1 MRELRLRG
9 ARRILLGGPEWK
21 EGSGDVLVRDGRLAA
36 IGGDLGGDA
45 PDAPVLDVSGLTIL
59 PGLVQTHVHLCQ
71 TLFRGLAEDLPLL
84 PWLRTRI
91 WPLEA
96 AHDPDSLRASAELS
110 VLELLLGGT
119 TTILDMGTTHHHGT
133 VFEVLETTGIRAVS
147 GKAMMDDG
155 DGVPTGLLETPL
167 DSLRESFDLA
177 ERWHGADE
185 DRLRYAFAPRFVL
198 SCSDVLFR
206 EIVSLAQGRYL
217 LHTHASENADETRVV
232 EEIKGL
238 RNVLYFDDIGFLGP
252 DTLLAHCVWLDD
264 AEVQAMARSGAR
276 ALHCPSTNLKLGSG
290 IAELAR
296 LRDAG
301 VHVSIG
307 ADGAPANNR
316 LDAFAEMRA
325 AALLGSLRTGPGSV
339 PAREILTRMTIG
351 GAEALGFDER
361 IGTLEIGKDADLIAV
376 DLDTPHA
383 APVADPATALVLSAR
398 ASDVRHVLVRG
409 ERLVEDGAPVRR
421 SVREVVGAAET
432 QRKSLLERAAEHGYD
447 PGHARPGGE
456 S

>member
-1 MRELRLRG
+1 MNDVLLRG
-9 ARRILLGGPEWK
+9 ARRILRGGPDWE
-21 EGSGDVLVRDGRLAA
+21 ETSGDVHLRDGSIVAV
-36 IGGDLGGDA
+36 GGDLAGAAPQARVVDA
-45 PDAPVLDVSGLTIL
+45 TGLTVL
-59 PGLVQTHVHLCQ
+59 PGLIQTHVHLCQ

-96 AHDPDSLRASAELS
+96 AHDPDSLRASATLS

-119 TTILDMGTTHHHGT
+119 TTVLDMGTTHHHDS
-133 VFEVLETTGIRAVS
+133 VFEVLEETGLRATS
-147 GKAMMDDG
+147 GKAMMDEG
-155 DGVPTGLLETPL
+155 DGVPVGLLETAL

-177 ERWHGADE
+177 ERWHGAAD
-185 DRLRYAFAPRFVL
+185 DRLRYAFAPRFIL

-206 EIVSLAQGRYL
+206 EVVALAKGKYL
-217 LHTHASENADETRVV
+217 LHTHASENEDETRVV
-232 EEIKGL
+232 SELKGR
-238 RNVLYFDDIGFLGP
+238 RNVLHFEDIGFLGP
-252 DTLLAHCVWLDD
+252 GTLLAHCVWLDD
-264 AEVQAMARSGAR
+264 EEMQAMARSGAR

-325 AALLGSLRTGPGSV
+325 AALVGALRSGPGSV
-339 PAREILTRMTIG
+339 SAREILTRMTLR
-351 GAEALGFDER
+351 GAEALGWEDR
-361 IGTLEIGKDADLIAV
+361 IGTLAPGKDGDVIAV
-376 DLDTPHA
+376 DLDTPHS
-383 APVADPATALVLSAR
+383 APVADPVTSLVCSAR

-409 ERLVEDGAPVRR
+409 EILVEDGRATRLDAR
-421 SVREVVGAAET
+421 AVVAEAERQ
-432 QRKSLLERAAEHGYD
+432 QRSLLERAGEHGYD
-447 PGHARPGGE
+447 PVAPSSGGTA
-456 S
+456 